1 MVVLRPLLGVVEG
14 PYRPWAELFKRTFQ
28 IDVEICPKCGGR
40 FKLRALVLEA
50 HNIERL
56 WFFDHSSASL
66 RHLGEPLEPP
76 SRAPARDP
84 PYFKSNVLRRKLQEL
99 N

>member
-1 MVVLRPLLGVVEG
+1 MVEG
-14 PYRPWAELFKRTFQ
+14 PPLLS
-28 IDVEICPKCGGR
+28 V
-40 FKLRALVLEA
+40 VEA

-56 WFFDHSSASL
+56 WSFDDAEEWSKDHHSSASL

-76 SRAPARDP
+76 KRAPARDP
-84 PYFKSNVLRRKLQEL
+84 PYFKTQVLRRKFAEL

>member
-1 MVVLRPLLGVVEG
+1 MVEG
-14 PYRPWAELFKRTFQ
+14 PYRPWAELLKRTFQ
-28 IDVEICPKCGGR
+28 IDVEICPNCGGR
-40 FKLRALVLEA
+40 LKLRALVIEA

-56 WFFDHSSASL
+56 L

-76 SRAPARDP
+76 KRSPARDP
-84 PYFKSNVLRRKLQEL
+84 PYFKTQVLRRKFGELEL

>member
-1 MVVLRPLLGVVEG
+1 MR
-14 PYRPWAELFKRTFQ
+14 RTFQ
-28 IDVEICPKCGGR
+28 IDVEICPSCDAEEWLKNHGGHL
-40 FKLRALVLEA
+40 KLRALVIES

-56 WFFDHSSASL
+56 L

-76 SRAPARDP
+76 KRAPARDP
-84 PYFKSNVLRRKLQEL
+84 PYFQSKVLRRKFGEL